1 MELRFTAGIDR
12 NQFKSDI
19 DAMRRD
25 ILGLNNTVKS
35 ETSKMDS
42 AFKNLSLGIAGYF
55 SVNAVQGFVREL
67 INVRGEFQKTEIAF
81 TTMLGNADQ
90 AKSLMNDMVTLA
102 AKTPFS
108 LQDVSS
114 GAKQLLAFQVPA
126 NEVVDTLTRLGNIA
140 AGLSVPLSRINLV
153 YGQVK
158 AKGKLM
164 GDDLRQFTEAGIPM
178 VAELA
183 KKFGTT
189 TAEIS
194 KMVSAGKIGFNDVKD
209 VLFSMTNEGGMF
221 FNLMEKQ
228 SKSLSGQIAN
238 LGDSWDQMLNKI
250 GEANDGILSDGIQG
264 LTYLIENYED
274 VIGIIETLVVT
285 YGAYKAG
292 LIVLSSW
299 QRISA
304 TMAVQQALAQ
314 GSLTLAQS
322 LGAAATIELQLA
334 QASLNTTMLA
344 NPIVLL
350 STVVIGLTFAYLK
363 LRDNTTEAERT
374 QKRLS
379 ESMEKVKN
387 TTEKL
392 KNSTEEY
399 LSIVKS
405 EYSTQLQKF
414 QAYQKLQNLYPSM
427 LKNIS
432 MENFL
437 KMETVEINK
446 LLAIGQEELGKV
458 AFEKQI
464 DKSAQR
470 IQSLKNE
477 IKILNNSLGKGTE
490 GSDFAKLGIIEA
502 RNKALKA
509 EENTYRKLQF
519 IQSERNRDEEVS
531 KMNAKERSAYF
542 EKEIK
547 SLTTQLYQQRQKNK
561 NLKNSDI
568 LTIKLGNSFA
578 NLSLNSVLL
587 QIDRMKAG
595 LSEAN
600 AEIKNLNKPSSDKT
614 KADWE
619 KVKEDAQNKLNELT
633 ISEAKGKK
641 GDLLK
646 KQIADAEKALEAW
659 NPIKEKKQ
667 KEEKQ
672 LADIFP
678 KGSIK
683 ELQQRAQLI
692 QEAIDTAIGSQVKL
706 RKLDKYGNDK
716 DKKGNPFLT
725 GEIISIEEAGKR
737 IEAINAEIKKRQIK
751 SFDEQISE
759 LKRQFSVRDKLLEQG
774 YSKESVDSMF
784 PDLKDKN
791 LLQSMK
797 DKAKALNDIVTAG
810 KGDSQA
816 KENLA
821 NINEQIRILE
831 GRKTVLEEFTKNLDE
846 AKNGKSSSKY
856 IDFLDSQIS
865 TGGSELDLAK
875 NAEILKRI
883 EAEIEAQKQRYQ
895 EFLAAHQS
903 FEERKNAIS
912 KSYAELRQKIEA
924 DTTLNN
930 EQKKN
935 ALEKAGQEE
944 ADAYSD
950 AFMNELVNN
959 PQYREAFA
967 DLENQT
973 ISNLKSLREKLEKEL
988 SENIKLSPDAK
999 EKLRRDIEEI
1009 TRIIEMK
1016 NPFTELSRSIS
1027 NYLEKLRI
1035 LKQAQQ
1041 DYNNTVKQ
1049 FGANSQEASNSLK
1062 KVGQAQQEV
1071 SVSKAEMGNSLA
1083 NFAQKG
1089 MSYISDVRG
1098 IITDVKGAFD
1108 DLGLSLDNGF
1118 GDVLEK
1124 MDGALQ
1130 GMQQQM
1136 EGVMQ
1141 IVQGI
1146 LTGNPVAVVSGVV
1159 KSIAGMIKTYASF
1172 FNNDRKKERQI
1183 KAWANEVENLKV
1195 QYQELERAIEK
1206 ALGDDKYKAQQTVIA
1221 NLEKQKILLQ
1231 QMIKKE
1237 EDKKKTD
1244 KGKIKDWKQ
1253 QISDL
1258 NNQISDIKDNIVNDI
1273 LQIDVKGL
1281 ADKIGDALVEGFGR
1295 GEDALDS
1302 LNKTADEVFK
1312 DMVKNALKMEL
1323 EKRMQPIIDQM
1334 LKAMGYSNNDE
1345 AINKQIQELEKQ
1357 KSLLNSSNPFQI
1369 IANKPQIEKINQLI
1383 AELKAKL
1390 GQTTG
1395 SFDGL
1400 TEEEREAIKAQ
1411 IVAATGDYQKAMEQ
1425 YADLFGP
1432 DAANNPNGLKGD
1444 IKGITE
1450 KTAGA
1455 LESQI
1460 NAIRIYQVE
1469 ALNISKR
1476 NQQIFLDAL
1485 KYQAEIA
1492 YNTRPLFQ
1500 IQKDIAELNSKVKK
1514 PLAGLDN

>member
-42 AFKNLSLGIAGYF
+42 SFKNLSLGIAGYF

-90 AKSLMNDMVTLA
+90 AKSLMADMVELA

-189 TAEIS
+189 TSAITE
-194 KMVSAGKIGFNDVKD
+194 MVSAGKIGFKDVQE

-221 FNLMEKQ
+221 YNLMEKQ

-238 LGDSWDQMLNKI
+238 LGDAWDQMLNKI
-250 GEANDGILSDGIQG
+250 GESNEGILSDGIES
-264 LTYLIENYED
+264 LAYLVENYQN
-274 VIGIIETLVVT
+274 VIDIVAGLVAV
-285 YGAYKAG
+285 YGAYRAALIVNAALVNIAAASEAGFTAAMMARLTITRLVDTATKALNATMLTNPTVLLIAG
-292 LIVLSSW
+292 LS
-299 QRISA
+299 
-304 TMAVQQALAQ
+304 
-314 GSLTLAQS
+314 
-322 LGAAATIELQLA
+322 
-334 QASLNTTMLA
+334 
-344 NPIVLL
+344 
-350 STVVIGLTFAYLK
+350 GLIYTYFK
-363 LRDNTTEAERT
+363 LRDTTTEAERT
-374 QKRLS
+374 QKRFS
-379 ESMEKVKN
+379 ESMEIVKN
-387 TTEKL
+387 ATEKL

-399 LSIVKS
+399 LRIVKS

-446 LLAIGQEELGKV
+446 LLAKGQEELGKV
-458 AFEKQI
+458 ALEKQI

-477 IKILNNSLGKGTE
+477 IKILNSSLGKGKE
-490 GSDFAKLGIIEA
+490 GSEFTQLAVIEA
-502 RNKALKA
+502 RSKALKA

-519 IQSERNRDEEVS
+519 IQRERNRDEEVS
-531 KMNAKERSAYF
+531 KMNAKERSEYF

-561 NLKNSDI
+561 NLKDSDI

-578 NLSLNSVLL
+578 NLSLSSVLR

-600 AEIKNLNKPSSDKT
+600 AALQSQNKPKGERT

-619 KVKEDAQNKLNELT
+619 KIKEDAEGKLNGLT
-633 ISEAKGKK
+633 ISDAKGKK

-646 KQIADAEKALEAW
+646 KVIADADKALEAW
-659 NPIKEKKQ
+659 NPKEKV
-667 KEEKQ
+667 EKKSIETKREVEK
-672 LADIFP
+672 LFGENTV
-678 KGSIK
+678 KG
-683 ELQQRAQLI
+683 LQQRISKAQETI
-692 QEAIDTAIGSQVKL
+692 ETSAIGSKAYNKAL
-706 RKLDKYGNDK
+706 LDKEKFENRLK
-716 DKKGNPFLT
+716 
-725 GEIISIEEAGKR
+725 EI
-737 IEAINAEIKKRQIK
+737 QVQ

-774 YSKESVDSMF
+774 YSKESVDGMF
-784 PDLKDKN
+784 PELKDKN
-791 LLQSMK
+791 FLQSMK
-797 DKAKALNDIVTAG
+797 DKAKALNDIVNAG
-810 KGDSQA
+810 KGDSKA

-831 GRKTVLEEFTKNLDE
+831 GRKTVLEEFTKNLDDSR
-846 AKNGKSSSKY
+846 NGKSSSQY

-875 NAEILKRI
+875 NAEIQKRI
-883 EAEIEAQKQRYQ
+883 DAEIEAQKQRYQ

-903 FEERKNAIS
+903 FEEKKNAITEN
-912 KSYAELRQKIEA
+912 YAKLRQKIEA
-924 DTTLNN
+924 DPNLNN

-950 AFMNELVNN
+950 AFMTELLNN

-967 DLENQT
+967 DLDRQTTAQLKKIRENLQ
-973 ISNLKSLREKLEKEL
+973 KSLSEEKNLNPEAQARIRQEI
-988 SENIKLSPDAK
+988 ENLDRVIGERNPYQKLK
-999 EKLRRDIEEI
+999 NLIEQLGDE
-1009 TRIIEMK
+1009 
-1016 NPFTELSRSIS
+1016 
-1027 NYLEKLRI
+1027 
-1035 LKQAQQ
+1035 
-1041 DYNNTVKQ
+1041 
-1049 FGANSQEASNSLK
+1049 
-1062 KVGQAQQEV
+1062 
-1071 SVSKAEMGNSLA
+1071 SVSTS
-1083 NFAQKG
+1083 QKMKLINEAADTVTG
-1089 MSYISDVRG
+1089 YVN
-1098 IITDVKGAFD
+1098 DVKGVVSDVTGALD
-1108 DLGLSLDNGF
+1108 DLGIEMSDSSKDLVSSINQTLEGF
-1118 GDVLEK
+1118 GQMAEGTKQFAEGYLSGDPIK
-1124 MDGALQ
+1124 MVAGTIKYISGA
-1130 GMQQQM
+1130 
-1136 EGVMQ
+1136 
-1141 IVQGI
+1141 
-1146 LTGNPVAVVSGVV
+1146 
-1159 KSIAGMIKTYASF
+1159 IKTITAWT
-1172 FNNDRKKERQI
+1172 NGDKKKERQI
-1183 KAWANEVENLKV
+1183 KAWADQVKNLKI
-1195 QYQELERAIEK
+1195 QYQELERAIDK
-1206 ALGDDKYKAQQTVIA
+1206 ALGSDKYTAQQTVIA

-1231 QMIKKE
+1231 QMIQKE
-1237 EDKKKTD
+1237 KDKKKTD
-1244 KGKIKDWKQ
+1244 NGKIDDWKQ

-1258 NNQISDIKDNIVNDI
+1258 NAQIDDLKKSIVDDI

-1281 ADKIGDALVEGFGR
+1281 ADKIGDALIEGFGR

-1302 LNKTADEVFK
+1302 LNKTADDVFRQ
-1312 DMVKNALKMEL
+1312 MVKNALKLQL
-1323 EKRMQPIIDQM
+1323 EKQMQPIIDEM
-1334 LKAMGYSNNDE
+1334 LRAMGYSVD
-1345 AINKQIQELEKQ
+1345 
-1357 KSLLNSSNPFQI
+1357 SSG
-1369 IANKPQIEKINQLI
+1369 KPS
-1383 AELKAKL
+1383 
-1390 GQTTG
+1390 G

-1400 TEEEREAIKAQ
+1400 TQEERDALKAK
-1411 IVAATGDYQKAMEQ
+1411 IIAATGDYQKAMEQ

-1432 DAANNPNGLKGD
+1432 DAANSPNGLKGD

-1469 ALNISKR
+1469 ALNVSKR

-1514 PLAGLDN
+1514 PLAGLNN

>member
-42 AFKNLSLGIAGYF
+42 SFKNLSLGIAGYF

-189 TAEIS
+189 TSAITE
-194 KMVSAGKIGFNDVKD
+194 MVSAGKIGFKDVQD

-238 LGDSWDQMLNKI
+238 LGDAWDQMLNKI
-250 GEANDGILSDGIQG
+250 GESNEGLIVDGIESLA
-264 LTYLIENYED
+264 YLVENYQN
-274 VIGIIETLVVT
+274 VIDIVAGLVTV
-285 YGAYKAG
+285 YGAYRAALIVNAAMVNISAASEAGFTAAMMARLTITRLVDTATKALNATMLTNPTVLLIVGLSG
-292 LIVLSSW
+292 LIY
-299 QRISA
+299 
-304 TMAVQQALAQ
+304 TY
-314 GSLTLAQS
+314 
-322 LGAAATIELQLA
+322 
-334 QASLNTTMLA
+334 
-344 NPIVLL
+344 
-350 STVVIGLTFAYLK
+350 FK
-363 LRDNTTEAERT
+363 LRDTTTEAERT
-374 QKRLS
+374 QKRFS
-379 ESMEKVKN
+379 ESMEIVKN
-387 TTEKL
+387 ATEKL

-399 LSIVKS
+399 IRIIKS

-437 KMETVEINK
+437 KMETVEVNK
-446 LLAIGQEELGKV
+446 LLAKGQEELGKV

-477 IKILNNSLGKGTE
+477 IKILNSSLGKGKE
-490 GSDFAKLGIIEA
+490 GSEFTQLAVIDA
-502 RNKALKA
+502 RSKALKA

-519 IQSERNRDEEVS
+519 IQRERNRDEEVS

-561 NLKNSDI
+561 NLKDSDI

-578 NLSLNSVLL
+578 NLSLSSVLN

-600 AEIKNLNKPSSDKT
+600 AALQSQNKPKGERT

-619 KVKEDAQNKLNELT
+619 KIKEDAESKLNSLT
-633 ISEAKGKK
+633 ISDAKGKK
-641 GDLLK
+641 GDLLR
-646 KQIADAEKALEAW
+646 KQIADADKALDAW
-659 NPIKEKKQ
+659 NPKEKVEKKSTETK
-667 KEEKQ
+667 KEVEK
-672 LADIFP
+672 IFGENTI
-678 KGSIK
+678 KG
-683 ELQQRAQLI
+683 LQQRISKL
-692 QEAIDTAIGSQVKL
+692 QEIIETSVIGSDAYNKAFSDKEKFEKRLKEIQV
-706 RKLDKYGNDK
+706 
-716 DKKGNPFLT
+716 
-725 GEIISIEEAGKR
+725 
-737 IEAINAEIKKRQIK
+737 Q

-791 LLQSMK
+791 FLQSMK
-797 DKAKALNDIVTAG
+797 DKAKALNDIVNAG
-810 KGDSQA
+810 KGDSQT

-831 GRKTVLEEFTKNLDE
+831 GRKSVLEEFTKNLDE
-846 AKNGKSSSKY
+846 EKEGKSSSQY
-856 IDFLDSQIS
+856 IDFLNSQKT
-865 TGGSELDLAK
+865 TGGSETDLAK
-875 NAEILKRI
+875 NAEIQKRI
-883 EAEIEAQKQRYQ
+883 EAEIEAQKEKFQQLLEEQRSYEEKSLALQKEYEDIKNSASYQ
-895 EFLAAHQS
+895 NASDSDKGKIDDSFKDRFGALDAEMIKSTAEWQVAFGELEGMTNTSLQVILNRLLEFQAKTKGTLSLQDS
-903 FEERKNAIS
+903 
-912 KSYAELRQKIEA
+912 AELQKAI
-924 DTTLNN
+924 DN
-930 EQKKN
+930 
-935 ALEKAGQEE
+935 
-944 ADAYSD
+944 
-950 AFMNELVNN
+950 VNN
-959 PQYREAFA
+959 AA
-967 DLENQT
+967 N
-973 ISNLKSLREKLEKEL
+973 
-988 SENIKLSPDAK
+988 
-999 EKLRRDIEEI
+999 
-1009 TRIIEMK
+1009 K
-1016 NPFTELSRSIS
+1016 NPFQKLTSNFS
-1027 NYLEKLRI
+1027 NYRTTL
-1035 LKQAQQ
+1035 QASRKAQD
-1041 DYNNTVKQ
+1041 DYNRVLKETPND
-1049 FGANSQEASNSLK
+1049 AK
-1062 KVGQAQQEV
+1062 KVADAGAKMVEADKKAMEAKKKLVSQLQEGQDIFNAVGQGV
-1071 SVSKAEMGNSLA
+1071 MDLGDAFGGFDDATNDAIGNIMA
-1083 NFAQKG
+1083 IGNA
-1089 MSYISDVRG
+1089 
-1098 IITDVKGAFD
+1098 AFD
-1108 DLGLSLDNGF
+1108 LGKSIAS
-1118 GDVLEK
+1118 GDV
-1124 MDGALQ
+1124 
-1130 GMQQQM
+1130 
-1136 EGVMQ
+1136 
-1141 IVQGI
+1141 
-1146 LTGNPVAVVSGVV
+1146 
-1159 KSIAGMIKTYASF
+1159 AGMIKAGVQLIGSIGKAL
-1172 FNNDRKKERQI
+1172 NGDQKKERQI
-1183 KAWANEVENLKV
+1183 KAWADQVKNLKV
-1195 QYQELERAIEK
+1195 QYQELERAIDK
-1206 ALGDDKYKAQQTVIA
+1206 ALGDDKYKAQQNVIA

-1231 QMIKKE
+1231 QMIQKE
-1237 EDKKKTD
+1237 KDKKKTD
-1244 KGKIKDWKQ
+1244 NGKIDDWKQ
-1253 QISDL
+1253 QISDI
-1258 NNQISDIKDNIVNDI
+1258 NAQIDDLKKSIVDDI

-1281 ADKIGDALVEGFGR
+1281 ADKIGDALIEGFGR
-1295 GEDALDS
+1295 GEDALQS

-1312 DMVKNALKMEL
+1312 DMVKNALKMQL
-1323 EKRMQPIIDQM
+1323 EKNLQPVLSDM
-1334 LKAMGYSNNDE
+1334 LKAMGYTTDS
-1345 AINKQIQELEKQ
+1345 KG
-1357 KSLLNSSNPFQI
+1357 NP
-1369 IANKPQIEKINQLI
+1369 
-1383 AELKAKL
+1383 
-1390 GQTTG
+1390 TG

-1400 TEEEREAIKAQ
+1400 TPEERDALKAK
-1411 IVAATGDYQKAMEQ
+1411 IIAATGDYQKAMEQ

-1432 DAANNPNGLKGD
+1432 DAANSPNGLKGD

-1514 PLAGLDN
+1514 PLAGLG

>member
-90 AKSLMNDMVTLA
+90 AKSLMADMVELA

-189 TAEIS
+189 TSAITE
-194 KMVSAGKIGFNDVKD
+194 MVSAGKIGFKDVQD

-250 GEANDGILSDGIQG
+250 GESNEGLIVDGIESLA
-264 LTYLIENYED
+264 YLVENYQD
-274 VIGIIETLVVT
+274 VIDIVAGLVTV
-285 YGAYKAG
+285 YGAYRAALIVNAAIVNISAASEAGFTAAMMARLTITRLVDTATKALNATMLTNPTVLLIVGLSG
-292 LIVLSSW
+292 LIY
-299 QRISA
+299 
-304 TMAVQQALAQ
+304 TY
-314 GSLTLAQS
+314 
-322 LGAAATIELQLA
+322 
-334 QASLNTTMLA
+334 
-344 NPIVLL
+344 
-350 STVVIGLTFAYLK
+350 FK
-363 LRDNTTEAERT
+363 LRDTTTEAERT
-374 QKRLS
+374 QKRFS
-379 ESMEKVKN
+379 ESMEIVKN
-387 TTEKL
+387 ATEKL

-399 LSIVKS
+399 IRIIKS

-437 KMETVEINK
+437 KMETVEVNK
-446 LLAIGQEELGKV
+446 LLAKGQEELGKV

-477 IKILNNSLGKGTE
+477 IKILNSSLGKGKE
-490 GSDFAKLGIIEA
+490 GSEFTQLAVIEA
-502 RNKALKA
+502 RSKALKA

-519 IQSERNRDEEVS
+519 IQRERNRDEEVS

-561 NLKNSDI
+561 NLKDSDI

-578 NLSLNSVLL
+578 NLSLSSVLR
-587 QIDRMKAG
+587 QIDRMKSG

-600 AEIKNLNKPSSDKT
+600 AALQSQNKPKGERT

-619 KVKEDAQNKLNELT
+619 KIKEDAEGKLNGLT

-646 KQIADAEKALEAW
+646 KVIADADKALEAW
-659 NPIKEKKQ
+659 NPKEKV
-667 KEEKQ
+667 EKKSIETKREVEK
-672 LADIFP
+672 LFGENTV
-678 KGSIK
+678 KG
-683 ELQQRAQLI
+683 LQQRISKAQETI
-692 QEAIDTAIGSQVKL
+692 ETSAIGSKAYNKAL
-706 RKLDKYGNDK
+706 LDKEKFENRLK
-716 DKKGNPFLT
+716 
-725 GEIISIEEAGKR
+725 EI
-737 IEAINAEIKKRQIK
+737 QVQ

-784 PDLKDKN
+784 PELKDKN
-791 LLQSMK
+791 FLQSMK
-797 DKAKALNDIVTAG
+797 DKAKALNDIVNAG
-810 KGDSQA
+810 KGDSQT
-816 KENLA
+816 KENLV

-831 GRKTVLEEFTKNLDE
+831 GRKTVLEEFTKKLDE

-856 IDFLDSQIS
+856 IDFLNSQKT
-865 TGGSELDLAK
+865 TGGSETDLAK
-875 NAEILKRI
+875 NAEIEKRI
-883 EAEIEAQKQRYQ
+883 DAEIEAQKQRYQ

-950 AFMNELVNN
+950 AFMTELVNN

-967 DLENQT
+967 DLDRQTTSQLKKIRENLQ
-973 ISNLKSLREKLEKEL
+973 KSLSEEKNLNPEAQARIRQEI
-988 SENIKLSPDAK
+988 ENLDRVIGERNPYQKLK
-999 EKLRRDIEEI
+999 NLIEQLGDE
-1009 TRIIEMK
+1009 
-1016 NPFTELSRSIS
+1016 SIS
-1027 NYLEKLRI
+1027 TSQKMKLI
-1035 LKQAQQ
+1035 NEAA
-1041 DYNNTVKQ
+1041 DTVT
-1049 FGANSQEASNSLK
+1049 GYVN
-1062 KVGQAQQEV
+1062 
-1071 SVSKAEMGNSLA
+1071 
-1083 NFAQKG
+1083 
-1089 MSYISDVRG
+1089 
-1098 IITDVKGAFD
+1098 DVKGVVSDVTGALD
-1108 DLGLSLDNGF
+1108 DLGIEMSDSTKDTLDNINQTLDGLSKMSEGTKQFAQGF
-1118 GDVLEK
+1118 F
-1124 MDGALQ
+1124 
-1130 GMQQQM
+1130 
-1136 EGVMQ
+1136 
-1141 IVQGI
+1141 
-1146 LTGNPVAVVSGVV
+1146 TGNPVQMVAGTIKYISG
-1159 KSIAGMIKTYASF
+1159 AIKAISAWT
-1172 FNNDRKKERQI
+1172 NGDKKKERQI
-1183 KAWANEVENLKV
+1183 KRWANEVANLKV
-1195 QYQELERAIEK
+1195 QYQELERAMNK
-1206 ALGDDKYKAQQTVIA
+1206 ALGDDKYKNQQEQIA
-1221 NLEKQKILLQ
+1221 NLERQKILLQ

-1244 KGKIKDWKQ
+1244 KGKIKDWQQ
-1253 QISDL
+1253 QISDI

-1281 ADKIGDALVEGFGR
+1281 ADKIGDALIEGFGR

-1302 LNKTADEVFK
+1302 LNKTADDVFRQ
-1312 DMVKNALKMEL
+1312 MVKNALKLQL
-1323 EKRMQPIIDQM
+1323 EKQMQPIIDEM
-1334 LKAMGYSNNDE
+1334 LRAMGYSVD
-1345 AINKQIQELEKQ
+1345 
-1357 KSLLNSSNPFQI
+1357 SSG
-1369 IANKPQIEKINQLI
+1369 KPS
-1383 AELKAKL
+1383 
-1390 GQTTG
+1390 G

-1400 TEEEREAIKAQ
+1400 TQEERDALKAK
-1411 IVAATGDYQKAMEQ
+1411 IIAATGDYQKAMEQ

-1432 DAANNPNGLKGD
+1432 DAANSPNGLKGD

-1514 PLAGLDN
+1514 PLAGLG

>member
-90 AKSLMNDMVTLA
+90 AKSLMADMVELA

-189 TAEIS
+189 TSAITE
-194 KMVSAGKIGFNDVKD
+194 MVSAGKIGFKDVQD

-238 LGDSWDQMLNKI
+238 LGDAWDQMLNKI
-250 GEANDGILSDGIQG
+250 GESNEGILSDGIES
-264 LTYLIENYED
+264 LAYLVENYQN
-274 VIGIIETLVVT
+274 VIDIVAGLVAV
-285 YGAYKAG
+285 YGAYRAALIVNAALVNIAAASEAGFTAAMMARLTITGLVYNATKALNAVMLTNPTVLLIAG
-292 LIVLSSW
+292 LS
-299 QRISA
+299 
-304 TMAVQQALAQ
+304 
-314 GSLTLAQS
+314 
-322 LGAAATIELQLA
+322 
-334 QASLNTTMLA
+334 
-344 NPIVLL
+344 
-350 STVVIGLTFAYLK
+350 GLIYTYFK
-363 LRDNTTEAERT
+363 LRDTTTEAERT
-374 QKRLS
+374 QKRFS
-379 ESMEKVKN
+379 ESMEIVKN
-387 TTEKL
+387 ATEKL

-399 LSIVKS
+399 LRIVKS

-446 LLAIGQEELGKV
+446 LLARGQEELGKV
-458 AFEKQI
+458 ALEKQI

-477 IKILNNSLGKGTE
+477 IKILNSSLGKGKE
-490 GSDFAKLGIIEA
+490 GSEFTQLAVIET
-502 RNKALKA
+502 RSKALKA

-519 IQSERNRDEEVS
+519 IQRERNRDEEVS

-561 NLKNSDI
+561 NLKDSDI

-578 NLSLNSVLL
+578 NLSLSSVLN

-600 AEIKNLNKPSSDKT
+600 AALQSQNKPKGERT

-619 KVKEDAQNKLNELT
+619 KIKEDAEGKLNALT

-646 KQIADAEKALEAW
+646 KQIADADKALDAW
-659 NPIKEKKQ
+659 NPKEKVEKKSTETK
-667 KEEKQ
+667 KEVEK
-672 LADIFP
+672 IFGENTV
-678 KGSIK
+678 KG
-683 ELQQRAQLI
+683 LQQRISKAQETI
-692 QEAIDTAIGSQVKL
+692 ETSVIGSKAYNKAL
-706 RKLDKYGNDK
+706 K
-716 DKKGNPFLT
+716 DKEKFEKRLK
-725 GEIISIEEAGKR
+725 EI
-737 IEAINAEIKKRQIK
+737 QVQ
-751 SFDEQISE
+751 SFDEQITE

-774 YSKESVDSMF
+774 YSKETVDGMF
-784 PDLKDKN
+784 PELKDKN
-791 LLQSMK
+791 FLQSMK
-797 DKAKALNDIVTAG
+797 DKAKALNDIVNAG

-821 NINEQIRILE
+821 NINEQLRILE
-831 GRKTVLEEFTKNLDE
+831 GRKTVLEEFTKKLDE
-846 AKNGKSSSKY
+846 AKEGKSSSQY

-875 NAEILKRI
+875 NAEIQKRKD
-883 EAEIEAQKQRYQ
+883 AEIEAQKQRYQ

-903 FEERKNAIS
+903 FEERKNAITEN
-912 KSYAELRQKIEA
+912 YAKLREKIEA

-935 ALEKAGQEE
+935 ALEKAAQEE

-959 PQYREAFA
+959 TKYREAFT
-967 DLENQT
+967 DLERQTTTKLVELRNQLQNSLLDNKNLNPEAQAKIRKDIQELNSLIGSKNPYILIRDAIKSFGNESLSAKDKLEILSNAIAATNKYLDLFENIINSVESTLSQLGVSTDNLFGDILNNVKNT
-973 ISNLKSLREKLEKEL
+973 ISGIKESLQGVEDLKS
-988 SENIKLSPDAK
+988 N
-999 EKLRRDIEEI
+999 
-1009 TRIIEMK
+1009 
-1016 NPFTELSRSIS
+1016 
-1027 NYLEKLRI
+1027 
-1035 LKQAQQ
+1035 
-1041 DYNNTVKQ
+1041 YNNFLEAKDAGDTLGKLTAGLGML
-1049 FGANSQEASNSLK
+1049 GA
-1062 KVGQAQQEV
+1062 
-1071 SVSKAEMGNSLA
+1071 
-1083 NFAQKG
+1083 
-1089 MSYISDVRG
+1089 G
-1098 IITDVKGAFD
+1098 IKI
-1108 DLGLSLDNGF
+1108 
-1118 GDVLEK
+1118 
-1124 MDGALQ
+1124 
-1130 GMQQQM
+1130 
-1136 EGVMQ
+1136 
-1141 IVQGI
+1141 
-1146 LTGNPVAVVSGVV
+1146 VSG
-1159 KSIAGMIKTYASF
+1159 AIKAVSGWLSGD
-1172 FNNDRKKERQI
+1172 NKKERQI
-1183 KAWANEVENLKV
+1183 KAWANEVDNLKV
-1195 QYQELERAIEK
+1195 QYQELERAMNK
-1206 ALGDDKYKAQQTVIA
+1206 ALGDDKYKNQQEQIA
-1221 NLEKQKILLQ
+1221 NLERQKILLQ

-1244 KGKIKDWKQ
+1244 KGKINDWKQ
-1253 QISDL
+1253 QISDI
-1258 NNQISDIKDNIVNDI
+1258 NAQIDDLKKSIVDDI

-1281 ADKIGDALVEGFGR
+1281 ADKIGDALIEGFGR

-1312 DMVKNALKMEL
+1312 DMVKNALKLQL
-1323 EKRMQPIIDQM
+1323 EKQMQPIIDEM
-1334 LKAMGYSNNDE
+1334 LKAMGYSVD
-1345 AINKQIQELEKQ
+1345 
-1357 KSLLNSSNPFQI
+1357 SSG
-1369 IANKPQIEKINQLI
+1369 KPS
-1383 AELKAKL
+1383 
-1390 GQTTG
+1390 G

-1400 TEEEREAIKAQ
+1400 TPEERDALKAK
-1411 IVAATGDYQKAMEQ
+1411 IIAATGDYQKAMEQ

-1432 DAANNPNGLKGD
+1432 DAANSPNGLKGD

-1469 ALNISKR
+1469 ALNVSKR